1 MKRHDLSKLFG
12 DMSRDELEKLSNDI
26 GQNGLNHPITL
37 WQGQILDGWHR
48 YQACKS
54 AGVEPLFTDFVGND
68 ILALRF
74 VMQENAL
81 RRHLSDAA
89 RIAISKRVLGW
100 HEARA
105 GVGRQTKVS
114 VDTFTTRITS
124 QQIAAASNTSI
135 ATVKRHNTVEQHAPR
150 LLPLLDSGEIG
161 LQTAERLVQSVDV
174 EVLEKATPAQV
185 RELAQ
190 ALSERPEALIASIS
204 KGARLLRDGSI
215 KLSSR
220 QLMQSQ
226 RDEILGSMLEVRL
239 AVADFERLV
248 THARQAQGI
257 SDGQ

>member
-12 DMSRDELEKLSNDI
+12 DMSRDELAKLSNDI

-48 YQACKS
+48 YQACES
-54 AGVEPLFTDFVGND
+54 AGVEPLFTDYVGD
-68 ILALRF
+68 EITALRF

-100 HEARA
+100 YKARA
-105 GVGRQTKVS
+105 GVGGQMKVS
-114 VDTFTTRITS
+114 VDTFTTQITS
-124 QQIAAASNTSI
+124 QQLATASNTGI
-135 ATVKRHNTVEQHAPR
+135 ATVKRHNTVEQHAPK
-150 LLPLLDSGEIG
+150 LLPMLESGEIG
-161 LQTAERLVQSVDV
+161 LQTAERLVQSVDI
-174 EVLEKATPAQV
+174 EVLANATPAQV
-185 RELAQ
+185 KELAQ
-190 ALSERPEALIASIS
+190 ALSERPEALIASIL
-204 KGARLLRDGSI
+204 KGSRALRDASI

-226 RDEILGSMLEVRL
+226 RDEILGSMLGVRL

-257 SDGQ
+257 SDDQ